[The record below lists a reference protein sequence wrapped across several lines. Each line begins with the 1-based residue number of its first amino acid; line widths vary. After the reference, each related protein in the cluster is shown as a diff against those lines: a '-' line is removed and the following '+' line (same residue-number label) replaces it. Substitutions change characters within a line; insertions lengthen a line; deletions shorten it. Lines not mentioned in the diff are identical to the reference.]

1 MNKRF
6 EVPGVDSRT
15 LLSAAA
21 PAILESKA
29 RPLFDLEAA
38 ARGGADMDAVH
49 DMRVASRR
57 LREAMRLLEPLYP
70 RKAYRSW
77 YRRVRTITRALG
89 PVRDSDVFIDEF
101 SRKGESLGE
110 GGRRAI
116 AFLVG
121 FRMGQ
126 RVHELA
132 MLNETLAGLDLERNR
147 GSFTEFAGQLD
158 AQEWEHRAL
167 GDFAHAAV
175 QERGRIVVE
184 AQPVALDPINI
195 EEQHAL
201 RIDYK
206 QLRYAV
212 EAFAPCY
219 GDAFDGLHQTLT
231 AFQDALGD
239 MHDVHIFLDMLRDPE
254 RIEAAS
260 RAGVSAE
267 DLGEVVVDL
276 EDRARRE
283 FKRFADL
290 AAKHPAE
297 RLVHTLLT
305 PLEHSEVAEAVAVDD
320 SVEERGVIE
329 ALLAH
334 EELPVAALVVV
345 GDEPWEEGWDHG
357 EASVPEVLRGTR

>member
-6 EVPGVDSRT
+6 EIPGVDSRS
-15 LLSAAA
+15 LLSTAA

-29 RPLFDLEAA
+29 RPLFELEAA

-70 RKAYRSW
+70 GKAARSW
-77 YRRVRTITRALG
+77 YRRVRAITRALG

-101 SRKGESLGE
+101 SRRGESLGE

-132 MLNETLAGLDLERNR
+132 VLNETLAGLDLERNR
-147 GSFTEFAGQLD
+147 SSFTEFASRLNAPQWANRVL
-158 AQEWEHRAL
+158 A
-167 GDFAHAAV
+167 DFAHAAV
-175 QERGRIVVE
+175 QERGRVVAE
-184 AQPVALDPINI
+184 AQPVALDPVNI

-219 GDAFDGLHQTLT
+219 GDAFDDLHETLT

-239 MHDVHIFLDMLRDPE
+239 LHDVHIFLEMLRDPE

-260 RAGVSAE
+260 RAGVSGE
-267 DLGEVVVDL
+267 DLREVVIDL
-276 EDRARRE
+276 EDRASRE
-283 FKRFADL
+283 FARFADL
-290 AAKHPAE
+290 AEKHPAGQ
-297 RLVHTLLT
+297 LL
-305 PLEHSEVAEAVAVDD
+305 
-320 SVEERGVIE
+320 R
-329 ALLAH
+329 ALLAPIEQAEVVLGVVVEDAGERAATGSWSA
-334 EELPVAALVVV
+334 EEEVPVVALVFV
-345 GDEPWEEGWDHG
+345 GDAPWEDGWDNG
-357 EASVPEVLRGTR
+357 GPWAPDAVRYTP